1 VGCRLPVVCRGGRR
15 IGCSAAASQ
24 QGGDGFKPYISLSSG
39 PWTHLRIRASND
51 ATDHALPAA
60 TCAASSP
67 PPALTRVSKT
77 ETGSY
82 ARRRR
87 ALLCFFVVVLGWPH
101 GSLSLCLSACPVHG
115 IIASRA
121 VQLIGHHESGKARLP
136 VQSCR
141 LINEVSGAV

>member
-87 ALLCFFVVVLGWPH
+87 ALLCFFVVVLGWAR
-101 GSLSLCLSACPVHG
+101 GSLLLCMSSPRDHCV
-115 IIASRA
+115 
-121 VQLIGHHESGKARLP
+121 AR
-136 VQSCR
+136 
-141 LINEVSGAV
+141 GAIDRPPRVRKSEITGTKLQTNQ

>member
-24 QGGDGFKPYISLSSG
+24 QGGDGFRPYISLSSG

-87 ALLCFFVVVLGWPH
+87 ALLC
-101 GSLSLCLSACPVHG
+101 SALLL
-115 IIASRA
+115 RRR
-121 VQLIGHHESGKARLP
+121 ARLAARQP
-136 VQSCR
+136 VALPLCMSSPRDHCVAR
-141 LINEVSGAV
+141 GAIDRPPRVRKSEITGTKLQTNQ